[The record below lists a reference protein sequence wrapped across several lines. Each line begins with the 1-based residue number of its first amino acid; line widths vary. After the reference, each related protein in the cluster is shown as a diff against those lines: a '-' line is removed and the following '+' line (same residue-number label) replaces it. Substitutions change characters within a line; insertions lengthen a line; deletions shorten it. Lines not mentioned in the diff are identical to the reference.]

1 MPALRPDRPALL
13 VSSTSWTPDEDFSI
27 LLDALDTYDTVARVD
42 PELPKVLVIVTGKGP
57 DREKYMREVARRQGE
72 EEEHKWERV
81 RCVSMWLEAADYPLL
96 LGACLCRGSQRKR
109 C

>member
-27 LLDALDTYDTVARVD
+27 LLEALDTYDRVARVD
-42 PELPKVLVIVTGKGP
+42 AELPKVLVIVTGKGP
-57 DREKYMREVARRQGE
+57 DREKYMREVARRQGDEGE
-72 EEEHKWERV
+72 EGWKRV

-96 LGACLCRGSQRKR
+96 LGMCLD
-109 C
+109 